1 MPGKVKVKVLAG
13 RNLPVMDR
21 SSDTTDAFVEIKLGN
36 VTYKTDVCR
45 KTLNPHWNSEWY
57 TFEVEDAELQDEPLQ
72 IRLMDYDTYT
82 ANDAIGKVYINLSPL
97 LHSTSKSRTGKGS
110 ITSGWLP
117 VYDTIHG
124 VRGEIHVIVKVDLFT
139 DFNKFRQSSC
149 GVLFFHSSNIPYGYS
164 IAMYHGFVEEL
175 VVNDDPEYQWIDKIR
190 TPRASNEARQ
200 LAFMKLSAQVQRKIG
215 IKAIEMG
222 ANAVIGYMQCYDLEG
237 DVGVVARGIGT
248 AVSLT
253 KINESFSQHI
263 GEEIL
268 VEEHKLSGS
277 SDFGDA
283 PRRAIGISVEANNHA
298 SGNSPT
304 KLGTPI
310 VNALLTKDSACVPI
324 CRRSSDS
331 DLSITPKG
339 SSCPLDKSIG
349 IVRNYGANNG
359 NTKSIMIMNYDMLEM
374 LEYPFFTMTKYPA
387 GIIRYI
393 GATVTA
399 RSVKLLERVPNP
411 NEPETRDSWW
421 NEIRTEVRSHARSL
435 GCNVILG
442 YVEQTTID
450 DDICVLSATGT
461 AAVINLQFGTDMWMA
476 DASLNASGDGGA
488 EVGGKEH
495 MTSSLDRQDFDRECS
510 GSREQTPNTVEADGI
525 YDGVSGMSSKCTI
538 CHVPYSLGS
547 VNFRINAVKCSM
559 CKNGIV
565 PDVLITTIEIPDGVP
580 VSGRGSLI
588 QAHTCRLKRD
598 LKSEAN
604 GKEISDALPFLEYE
618 LHKLLVNKLKIK
630 GMNAI
635 FGLRSNITIG
645 EKTIALIATGTAV
658 YLTAL
663 PKPLL
668 PQIVDSST
676 FPDERKLQELQKM
689 VQSIVEQNIHAYQL
703 QCVYDSDAEQLQSS
717 AGGIGPGAREE
728 REGGGKELDLVCMQ
742 KSACVL
748 ELDDIFDLDLLTFE
762 KEPEIAPDGFYV
774 VNLQTM
780 PGISTEVLDNV
791 RQFQMFT
798 QVWRAKLPY
807 SLQHTTR
814 NLNKRFQGLLKL
826 IYYKL
831 RSMRPC
837 VLCDL
842 RYKLDFPEPDEI
854 QIVVSGMTLGLG
866 DGTSRLK
873 RKCSTQTHQTPG
885 PSPSVHGNATREHSA
900 PIRSSNDDDMMF
912 SLDEDSMDTSGPP
925 SSASAATTPV
935 PSIVKSFKTR
945 GTKSMTSSSYH
956 SKINR
961 SAKMIPL
968 KDGYG
973 VDITTLS
980 YIPGGKIEKYLG
992 NLNFFFIR
1000 ECTSIRETGGICGFV
1015 HSFISEVLSIVRA
1028 HVTSLGGNAMI
1039 AFYLNDLTLLDNVH
1053 KNQGQCL
1060 ISVGGDVVF
1069 VSFHKDD
1076 K

>member
-1 MPGKVKVKVLAG
+1 MPGKVKVKVLEG

-45 KTLNPHWNSEWY
+45 KTLNPRWNSDWY

-97 LHSTSKSRTGKGS
+97 LHVQPSSPSKSPSDNGP
-110 ITSGWLP
+110 ISGWLP

-124 VRGEIHVIVKVDLFT
+124 IRGEINVIVKVDLFT

-215 IKAIEMG
+215 IKATEMG

-253 KINESFSQHI
+253 KINEPIGQQHI

-268 VEEHKLSGS
+268 LEEPKISGC
-277 SDFGDA
+277 SDFGDVTRKT
-283 PRRAIGISVEANNHA
+283 PGIGVDVNNHA
-298 SGNSPT
+298 TGNSPT
-304 KLGTPI
+304 KLGTPT
-310 VNALLTKDSACVPI
+310 AGSLQAKDSVYIPI

-339 SSCPLDKSIG
+339 KVVDTIQCKRLLYLSISIG
-349 IVRNYGANNG
+349 I
-359 NTKSIMIMNYDMLEM
+359 
-374 LEYPFFTMTKYPA
+374 PPA
-387 GIIRYI
+387 RQLMSAGQEHRHR
-393 GATVTA
+393 ATVTA

-450 DDICVLSATGT
+450 DDICVLYATGT
-461 AAVINLQFGTDMWMA
+461 AAVINLQFGSDMWVA
-476 DASLNASGDGGA
+476 DASLNTSGDGAAGT
-488 EVGGKEH
+488 GDGKEH
-495 MTSSLDRQDFDRECS
+495 MTSSLDRQDFDRDYNA
-510 GSREQTPNTVEADGI
+510 SREHTPNNTVEGDGT
-525 YDGVSGMSSKCTI
+525 YDGPPGFLASKCTI

-547 VNFRINAVKCSM
+547 VSSRVNAAKCSM

-565 PDVLITTIEIPDGVP
+565 PDVLITTIEVP
-580 VSGRGSLI
+580 EGMAVSGRGCLI
-588 QAHTCRLKRD
+588 QAHTCRMKRD

-618 LHKLLVNKLKIK
+618 LYKLLVNKLKIK

-635 FGLRSNITIG
+635 FGLRSTITIG
-645 EKTIALIATGTAV
+645 ERTIVLIATGTAC

-663 PKPLL
+663 PKPML
-668 PQIVDSST
+668 PKIVEGTQVIQDSQ
-676 FPDERKLQELQKM
+676 RIQELQLM
-689 VQSIVEQNIHAYQL
+689 VQGIVERNIQAYQL
-703 QCVYDSDAEQLQSS
+703 QSVYDSDAEVTTSNATS
-717 AGGIGPGAREE
+717 GTVGRGDDRES
-728 REGGGKELDLVCMQ
+728 KELDLACMQ
-742 KSACVL
+742 N
-748 ELDDIFDLDLLTFE
+748 
-762 KEPEIAPDGFYV
+762 GFSV
-774 VNLQTM
+774 VNVQTM
-780 PGISTEVLDNV
+780 PGQVAELMDGV
-791 RQFQMFT
+791 RKFQMFT
-798 QVWRAKLPY
+798 QVWRAKLPFIQ
-807 SLQHTTR
+807 QHTTR
-814 NLNKRFQGLLKL
+814 NLNKHFQELLQL

-831 RSMRPC
+831 RTMRPC

-842 RYKLDFPEPDEI
+842 RFKLDLPETDEI
-854 QIVVSGMTLGLG
+854 QIVVTGMTLALA
-866 DGTSRLK
+866 DATTNKLK
-873 RKCSTQTHQTPG
+873 RKTSSHVQQQ
-885 PSPSVHGNATREHSA
+885 ASA
-900 PIRSSNDDDMMF
+900 AVNSGSIRNNDDEMMF

-925 SSASAATTPV
+925 AAPPTTPL
-935 PSIVKSFKTR
+935 PALVKTLKAR
-945 GTKSMTSSSYH
+945 ATKSIASSH
-956 SKINR
+956 HTKLNR
-961 SAKMIPL
+961 PGKMIQMR
-968 KDGYG
+968 DGYG
-973 VDITTLS
+973 VDITPLS
-980 YIPGGKIEKYLG
+980 YIPGGRIKHYLG

-1000 ECTSIRETGGICGFV
+1000 ESTSIRETGGICGFV
-1015 HSFISEVLSIVRA
+1015 QSFIAEVLSIVRA

-1039 AFYLNDLTLLDNVH
+1039 AFYLNDLTLMDNVH

-1060 ISVGGDVVF
+1060 VSVGGDVVN

>member
-110 ITSGWLP
+110 MMSGWLP

-124 VRGEIHVIVKVDLFT
+124 VRGEINVIVKVDLFT

-175 VVNDDPEYQWIDKIR
+175 MVNDDPEYQWIDKIR

-222 ANAVIGYMQCYDLEG
+222 ANAVIGYMQCFDLEG

-263 GEEIL
+263 GEELL
-268 VEEHKLSGS
+268 VEEHKLSGN
-277 SDFGDA
+277 SDFGELS
-283 PRRAIGISVEANNHA
+283 RRPPAGIGCAD
-298 SGNSPT
+298 GPGGSPT

-310 VNALLTKDSACVPI
+310 VASVLTKDNIYVPI
-324 CRRSSDS
+324 GRRSSDS

-339 SSCPLDKSIG
+339 SSCPLEKAG
-349 IVRNYGANNG
+349 MGAVRNCAGNNG

-387 GIIRYI
+387 GIIRHI

-461 AAVINLQFGTDMWMA
+461 AAVINLHFGSDMWTN
-476 DASLNASGDGGA
+476 DATQNASGDGGEA
-488 EVGGKEH
+488 AGSKEH
-495 MTSSLDRQDFDRECS
+495 MTSSLDRQDFDRDYS
-510 GSREQTPNTVEADGI
+510 VSREQTPNTVDG
-525 YDGVSGMSSKCTI
+525 GEGTTAEGAHPGSSKCSI
-538 CHVPYSLGS
+538 CHVPYSLGA
-547 VNFRINAVKCSM
+547 VNFRVHAAKCSM
-559 CKNGIV
+559 CKNGVV
-565 PDVLITTIEIPDGVP
+565 PDVLITTIEIPEGMSI
-580 VSGRGSLI
+580 SGRGCLI
-588 QAHTCRLKRD
+588 QAQSCRIKRD

-645 EKTIALIATGTAV
+645 ERTIVLIATGTAV

-668 PQIVDSST
+668 PKIVDGST
-676 FPDERKLQELQKM
+676 YPDNRKIQELQTM
-689 VQSIVEQNIHAYQL
+689 VQGIVERNVQVYQL
-703 QCVYDSDAEQLQSS
+703 QSVWESEATDQHAS
-717 AGGIGPGAREE
+717 AASGAPGTGRED
-728 REGGGKELDLVCMQ
+728 RDGKELDFGFMQ

-748 ELDDIFDLDLLTFE
+748 ELDDIVDLDLMTIA
-762 KEPEIAPDGFYV
+762 KEPFAPEGFYV

-780 PGISTEVLDNV
+780 PGMSEVMDNV

-798 QVWRAKLPY
+798 QVWRAKL
-807 SLQHTTR
+807 LLLQQHTTR
-814 NLNKRFQGLLKL
+814 NLNKHFQGLLRL
-826 IYYKL
+826 IYFKI
-831 RSMRPC
+831 RSMVPC
-837 VLCDL
+837 VVCDL
-842 RYKLDFPEPDEI
+842 RFKLDLPELDEI
-854 QIVVSGMTLGLG
+854 QIVVTGMTLALG
-866 DGTSRLK
+866 EGMNKLK
-873 RKCSTQTHQTPG
+873 RKYSSQTHQQT
-885 PSPSVHGNATREHSA
+885 SPSVHTTAPLKEHFAMAKSN
-900 PIRSSNDDDMMF
+900 NDDEMMF

-925 SSASAATTPV
+925 QSLPSSTPIPV
-935 PSIVKSFKTR
+935 SVKSLR
-945 GTKSMTSSSYH
+945 GRSSKSSTPSHHTKLGRSS
-956 SKINR
+956 
-961 SAKMIPL
+961 KMAL

-973 VDITTLS
+973 VDITPMS
-980 YIPGGKIEKYLG
+980 CVPGGKVEKYLG

-1000 ECTSIRETGGICGFV
+1000 ECTSIRETGGISGFV

-1039 AFYLNDLTLLDNVH
+1039 AFYLNDLTLHDNVH

-1069 VSFHKDD
+1069 ASFHKDD

>member
-72 IRLMDYDTYT
+72 VRLMDYDTYT

-97 LHSTSKSRTGKGS
+97 SHSTSKSRTGKGS
-110 ITSGWLP
+110 LMSGWLP

-215 IKAIEMG
+215 IKAMEMG

-277 SDFGDA
+277 SDFGDG
-283 PRRAIGISVEANNHA
+283 PRRTIVIGGEGNNHA

-461 AAVINLQFGTDMWMA
+461 AAVINLQFGSDMWMA
-476 DASLNASGDGGA
+476 DASLNASGEGGA
-488 EVGGKEH
+488 ETAGKEH

-510 GSREQTPNTVEADGI
+510 GSREQTPNTVEGEAI
-525 YDGVSGMSSKCTI
+525 YDGITGLGNKCTI

-588 QAHTCRLKRD
+588 QAQTIRLKRD
-598 LKSEAN
+598 LKGEAN

-658 YLTAL
+658 FLTAL

-668 PQIVDSST
+668 PQIVDSSS
-676 FPDERKLQELQKM
+676 FPDERKIQVLQTL
-689 VQSIVEQNIHAYQL
+689 VQDIVEQNIQAYQL
-703 QCVYDSDAEQLQSS
+703 QCVYDSEAEQLQSN
-717 AGGIGPGAREE
+717 ATGTGVREE
-728 REGGGKELDLVCMQ
+728 RDGKELDLVCMQ
-742 KSACVL
+742 KSACIF
-748 ELDDIFDLDLLTFE
+748 EIDDIADLDLLSFE

-774 VNLQTM
+774 ANLQTM
-780 PGISTEVLDNV
+780 PGIATDVLDNV
-791 RQFQMFT
+791 RQFQLFT

-807 SLQHTTR
+807 TLQLVTTR
-814 NLNKRFQGLLKL
+814 NLNQRFQGLLKL

-831 RSMRPC
+831 RSMQPC

-842 RYKLDFPEPDEI
+842 RYKLDFPETDEI
-854 QIVVSGMTLGLG
+854 QIVMSGMTLGLG

-873 RKCSTQTHQTPG
+873 RKCSTQNHQTPG
-885 PSPSVHGNATREHSA
+885 PSPSVHGSTAREHTV
-900 PIRSSNDDDMMF
+900 PIRSSNDDEMMF

-925 SSASAATTPV
+925 SVPAAAPPV
-935 PSIVKSFKTR
+935 PSIVKSLKTR
-945 GTKSMTSSSYH
+945 GTKSMTSSYH

-961 SAKMIPL
+961 STKMIPL

>member
-57 TFEVEDAELQDEPLQ
+57 TFEVEDAELQDEPVQ

-110 ITSGWLP
+110 IMSGWLP

-124 VRGEIHVIVKVDLFT
+124 VRGEINVIVKVDLFT

-149 GVLFFHSSNIPYGYS
+149 GVLFFHSPNIPYGYS

-175 VVNDDPEYQWIDKIR
+175 MVNDDPEYQWIDKIR

-215 IKAIEMG
+215 IKAIEIG
-222 ANAVIGYMQCYDLEG
+222 ANAVIGYMQCFDLEG

-263 GEEIL
+263 GEELL
-268 VEEHKLSGS
+268 VEEHKLSGN
-277 SDFGDA
+277 SDFVEFI
-283 PRRAIGISVEANNHA
+283 RRPPGIGSETNNPHGT
-298 SGNSPT
+298 GNSPT
-304 KLGTPI
+304 KLGTPT
-310 VNALLTKDSACVPI
+310 VACLLAKEGIGVPM

-349 IVRNYGANNG
+349 TVRNSAGNNG
-359 NTKSIMIMNYDMLEM
+359 NITKSIMLMNYEMLEM
-374 LEYPFFTMTKYPA
+374 LEYPFFTMTKYPS
-387 GIIRYI
+387 GIIRHI

-399 RSVKLLERVPNP
+399 RSVKLLERVPNQ

-421 NEIRTEVRSHARSL
+421 SEIRTEVRSHARSL

-461 AAVINLQFGTDMWMA
+461 AAVINLHFGCDHVWTA
-476 DASLNASGDGGA
+476 DAPGLNVSGEGPGDGA
-488 EVGGKEH
+488 GKEH
-495 MTSSLDRQDFDRECS
+495 MTSSLDRQDFDRDYS
-510 GSREQTPNTVEADGI
+510 ISREHTPNTVEGE
-525 YDGVSGMSSKCTI
+525 GTLMEGPSGMSNKCSM

-547 VNFRINAVKCSM
+547 VNFRVHAAKCSM
-559 CKNGIV
+559 CKNGVV
-565 PDVLITTIEIPDGVP
+565 PDVLITTIEIPEGMP
-580 VSGRGSLI
+580 ITGRGCLI
-588 QAHTCRLKRD
+588 QAQSCRIKRD

-635 FGLRSNITIG
+635 FALRANITIG
-645 EKTIALIATGTAV
+645 ERTIALVATGTAV
-658 YLTAL
+658 YLTPL

-668 PQIVDSST
+668 PKIVDGST
-676 FPDERKLQELQKM
+676 YPDSRKLQELQSM
-689 VQSIVEQNIHAYQL
+689 VHGIVERNILIYQL
-703 QCVYDSDAEQLQSS
+703 TTVGDSDVDILPLS
-717 AGGIGPGAREE
+717 GGGGPPSGAREE
-728 REGGGKELDLVCMQ
+728 RDGKELDFACMQ

-748 ELDDIFDLDLLTFE
+748 EVDDIVDLDLQMIA
-762 KEPEIAPDGFYV
+762 KEPFAPEGFYV
-774 VNLQTM
+774 VNVQTM
-780 PGISTEVLDNV
+780 PGMADVMDNV

-798 QVWRAKLPY
+798 QVWRAKQLFVQ
-807 SLQHTTR
+807 QHTTR
-814 NLNKRFQGLLKL
+814 NLNKHFQGLLRL
-826 IYYKL
+826 IYFKL
-831 RSMRPC
+831 RSMVPC
-837 VLCDL
+837 VVCDL
-842 RYKLDFPEPDEI
+842 RFKLDLPEPDEI
-854 QIVVSGMTLGLG
+854 QIVVTGMALALG
-866 DGTSRLK
+866 DGANKLK
-873 RKCSTQTHQTPG
+873 RKCSTLNHQPAVASLKDSLG
-885 PSPSVHGNATREHSA
+885 STR
-900 PIRSSNDDDMMF
+900 SNNEDEMMF

-925 SSASAATTPV
+925 PGPPSMTPIPV
-935 PSIVKSFKTR
+935 SVKSLKPAR
-945 GTKSMTSSSYH
+945 SSKSSTPSH
-956 SKINR
+956 HAKVGR
-961 SAKMIPL
+961 SGKMVPL

-973 VDITTLS
+973 VDITPLS
-980 YIPGGKIEKYLG
+980 YVPGGKVEKYLG

-1015 HSFISEVLSIVRA
+1015 HSFISEVLSIVRS

-1039 AFYLNDLTLLDNVH
+1039 AFYLNDLTLQDNVH

-1069 VSFHKDD
+1069 ASFHKDE

>member
-82 ANDAIGKVYINLSPL
+82 ANDAIGKVYISLSPL

-110 ITSGWLP
+110 IMSGWLP

-268 VEEHKLSGS
+268 VEEQHLSES
-277 SDFGDA
+277 SDFGDVA
-283 PRRAIGISVEANNHA
+283 RRPLGMGVEGNNHA

-304 KLGTPI
+304 KQATPI
-310 VNALLTKDSACVPI
+310 ANSLLTKETMCVPI

-349 IVRNYGANNG
+349 IMRNVGANNG
-359 NTKSIMIMNYDMLEM
+359 NAKSIMIMNYDMLEM

-461 AAVINLQFGTDMWMA
+461 AAVINLQFGSDMWMA
-476 DASLNASGDGGA
+476 DASLNASGEGGA
-488 EVGGKEH
+488 EAKEH
-495 MTSSLDRQDFDRECS
+495 MTSSLDRHDFDRECS
-510 GSREQTPNTVEADGI
+510 LSREHTPNTIEGDTV
-525 YDGVSGMSSKCTI
+525 YDALPANKCTL
-538 CHVPYSLGS
+538 CHVPYSLGT

-565 PDVLITTIEIPDGVP
+565 PDVLITTIEIPEGMA
-580 VSGRGSLI
+580 VSGRGGLV
-588 QAHTCRLKRD
+588 QAHTCRPKRD

-663 PKPLL
+663 PKPSL
-668 PQIVDSST
+668 PQVVDGSS
-676 FPDERKLQELQKM
+676 FPDGRKIQELQQL
-689 VQSIVEQNIHAYQL
+689 VQSIVEHNIQAYQL
-703 QCVYDSDAEQLQSS
+703 QSVYDSDVDQVQATTTGQAS
-717 AGGIGPGAREE
+717 ARDE
-728 REGGGKELDLVCMQ
+728 RETKELDLVCMQ
-742 KSACVL
+742 KPACVL
-748 ELDDIFDLDLLTFE
+748 ELDDIIDLDLLTFE

-774 VNLQTM
+774 TNLQTM
-780 PGISTEVLDNV
+780 PGFSSQMLDNV

-807 SLQHTTR
+807 NQQQTNR

-854 QIVVSGMTLGLG
+854 QIVVSGMTLALG
-866 DGTSRLK
+866 DSTSRLK
-873 RKCSTQTHQTPG
+873 RKCSTQNHQTPG
-885 PSPSVHGNATREHSA
+885 PSPSVHAGSLREHSA
-900 PIRSSNDDDMMF
+900 TIRSSNDDELMF

-925 SSASAATTPV
+925 PAPPTTPLPV
-935 PSIVKSFKTR
+935 LVKSLKTR
-945 GTKSMTSSSYH
+945 GTKSMTNVH

-961 SAKMIPL
+961 ATKMVPL

-980 YIPGGKIEKYLG
+980 YVPGGKMEKYLG